1 MKINLVYDPSVA
13 NAPTGFKGALQA
25 AANVLDSALA
35 GSDITVTVDVGWGEL
50 NGSPISG
57 GILGEAEP
65 ASGQW
70 LSYNQLVADLRAH
83 PTSAEDRTFLSHL
96 PASDPGNGESWFV
109 PRAQQK
115 ALGLLSANADGVDGS
130 AGFSS
135 ALPWTYDDTNGVAP
149 GTYDLEGVALHELT
163 HVLGREAM
171 QLTAFDLGTYN
182 TTTHQLDLQN
192 GPQYRYFSI
201 DGGST
206 HIVDIDGPND
216 PSDFTGTVDPFNA
229 LLAPG
234 TKYVWSS
241 IDTEIMNVLG
251 YSSQAPTAT
260 RQPSSSG
267 RTGSHHSRHHPA
279 ISAASLAH
287 NGPAF
292 LSSPSPPAPQA
303 SLSELL
309 ADIGAEV
316 GGHFEARLSS
326 DHHAH
331 PRPFWATAPGS
342 FDTMIP
348 HLVAGNI

>member
-1 MKINLVYDPSVA
+1 MKIDLVYDPSVA

-35 GSDITVTVDVGWGEL
+35 GSNITVTIDVGWGEL
-50 NGSPISG
+50 NGWPVTG

-65 ASGQW
+65 TTGHL
-70 LSYNQLVADLRAH
+70 LSYNQLIADLRAH
-83 PTSAEDRTFLSHL
+83 PTSSADRTFLANL
-96 PASDPGNGESWFV
+96 PVSDPANGETWFV

-115 ALGLLSANADGVDGS
+115 ALGLLLANADGVDGF

-135 ALPWTYDDTNGVAP
+135 TLPWTYDDTNGVAP

-192 GPQYRYFSI
+192 GPQDRYFSI

-206 HIVDIDGPND
+206 HIVGIDGPND
-216 PSDFTGTVDPFNA
+216 AADFTATIDPFNA

-234 TKYVWSS
+234 MKYVWSS
-241 IDTEIMNVLG
+241 IDTEMMNILG
-251 YSSQAPTAT
+251 YSSQAPTET
-260 RQPSSSG
+260 RQPASTG
-267 RTGSHHSRHHPA
+267 RIGGHHSRHHPA

-287 NGPAF
+287 SGPAF
-292 LSSPSPPAPQA
+292 LSSPSAPIPQI
-303 SLSELL
+303 SWSELL
-309 ADIGAEV
+309 ADIGADAHGQSGV
-316 GGHFEARLSS
+316 DAGS
-326 DHHAH
+326 DDYAH
-331 PRPFWATAPGS
+331 SRPLWVTSPGS
-342 FDTMIP
+342 FETVIP
-348 HLVAGNI
+348 HLAAGNI